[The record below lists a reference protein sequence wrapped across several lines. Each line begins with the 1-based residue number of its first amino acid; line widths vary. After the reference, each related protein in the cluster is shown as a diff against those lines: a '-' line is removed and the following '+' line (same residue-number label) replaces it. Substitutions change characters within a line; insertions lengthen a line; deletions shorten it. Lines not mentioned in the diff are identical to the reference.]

1 MLHIEGRI
9 LLKLIWAIASY
20 YQPPSAAKTL
30 DVPLPKKINNV
41 PGSLT
46 IGYGSGGTVPFVYFM
61 RDGQD
66 VDVGFLKLF
75 LTTEPVDYSNIP
87 QTSPFD
93 VNDRAFGI
101 YKPKPPLIWD
111 TLLVAVVQRRV
122 PT

>member
-1 MLHIEGRI
+1 M
-9 LLKLIWAIASY
+9 
-20 YQPPSAAKTL
+20 
-30 DVPLPKKINNV
+30 NNV

-46 IGYGSGGTVPFVYFM
+46 IGYGSGGIVPFVYFM

-66 VDVGFLKLF
+66 IDVGFLKMF

-93 VNDRAFGI
+93 LNDRGNAT

-111 TLLVAVVQRRV
+111 TLLVAVVQRRA
-122 PT
+122 PLIA

>member
-1 MLHIEGRI
+1 M
-9 LLKLIWAIASY
+9 
-20 YQPPSAAKTL
+20 
-30 DVPLPKKINNV
+30 DVPLPKKVNNV

-87 QTSPFD
+87 QNSPFN
-93 VNDRAFGI
+93 VNDRAHAT
-101 YKPKPPLIWD
+101 YKPKPLLIWD

-122 PT
+122 PLVA